1 MSRFRR
7 LLPFAGF
14 AIVLGFWALITSPW
28 FSSRAIIT
36 AFSPWETA
44 PAFVKLVQDP
54 RTWEHTFATL
64 RRIGI
69 GLSIAFGLGV
79 PFGVL
84 MGSFRTFE
92 RTMSASTQFLRMISP
107 LAWMPVAVMILGIG
121 EKPILF
127 LIAIASI
134 WSIALNT
141 AAGIATRD
149 PRWVEMSTSLGAT
162 GWETLWHVT
171 IPAIRGHVL
180 TGLRISLGIA
190 WLVLVPAEMLGV
202 REGVGYAI
210 LDARDRLAY
219 PEIMGLILWI
229 GVLGWTLDTSLRL
242 AESRWSASKQPAS
255 EKAGSRRWAGR
266 LVARVRGQ
274 QRNAVPTP

>member
-1 MSRFRR
+1 MNRYRR

-14 AIVLGFWALITSPW
+14 AIVIGFWALITSPW
-28 FSSRAIIT
+28 LSSRAIIT

-64 RRIGI
+64 RRICV
-69 GLSIAFGLGV
+69 GLSFAFGLGV

-127 LIAIASI
+127 LITIASV

-141 AAGIATRD
+141 ASGIAARD
-149 PRWVEMSTSLGAT
+149 PRWVEMSTSLGASS
-162 GWETLWHVT
+162 WETLWHVT

-180 TGLRISLGIA
+180 TGLRVSLGVA
-190 WLVLVPAEMLGV
+190 WLVLVPAEMLRV

-219 PEIMGLILWI
+219 PEIMALILWI

-242 AESRWSASKQPAS
+242 AESRWNAVKQPQKPTS
-255 EKAGSRRWAGR
+255 RSRRLAGR
-266 LVARVRGQ
+266 VLARVRGQ
-274 QRNAVPTP
+274 QQNVVPTP

>member
-1 MSRFRR
+1 MKRMRRF
-7 LLPFAGF
+7 LPLAGF
-14 AIVLGFWALITSPW
+14 AIILGFWALITSSW
-28 FSSRAIIT
+28 LNSRAIVT
-36 AFSPWETA
+36 SFSPWETL
-44 PAFVKLVQDP
+44 PAFVKIVQEP
-54 RTWEHTFATL
+54 RLWEHTLATL
-64 RRIGI
+64 QRIGV
-69 GLSIAFGLGV
+69 GLSIAVSLGI

-84 MGSFRTFE
+84 MGSIKTFE
-92 RTMSASTQFLRMISP
+92 NTMSAVTQFMRMISP

-121 EKPILF
+121 NKPIYF

-141 AAGIATRD
+141 ASGIAARD
-149 PRWVEMSTSLGAT
+149 PRWVEMSKSLGAT
-162 GWETLWHVT
+162 GWETLWNVT

-180 TGLRISLGIA
+180 TGVRIALGIA

-219 PEIMGLILWI
+219 PEIMALILWI

-242 AESRWSASKQPAS
+242 AESRWSAARSAKGAS
-255 EKAGSRRWAGR
+255 AKKVSLARRVTGKFR
-266 LVARVRGQ
+266 RHP
-274 QRNAVPTP
+274 NAIPTP

>member
-1 MSRFRR
+1 MNRTRR

-14 AIVLGFWALITSPW
+14 AIVLAFWALITSSW
-28 FSSRAIIT
+28 LNSRAIVT
-36 AFSPWETA
+36 SFSPWETA
-44 PAFVKLVQDP
+44 PAFVKIIQEP
-54 RTWEHTFATL
+54 RLWEHTFATL
-64 RRIGI
+64 QRIGI
-69 GLSIAFGLGV
+69 GLAIAFGIGL

-92 RTMSASTQFLRMISP
+92 RTMSAATQFMRMISP

-121 EKPILF
+121 NKPIYF
-127 LIAIASI
+127 LIAIAAV

-141 AAGIATRD
+141 AAGIAARD
-149 PRWVEMSTSLGAT
+149 PRWVEMSKSLGAT
-162 GWETLWHVT
+162 GWETLWSVT

-180 TGLRISLGIA
+180 TGVRIALGIA

-219 PEIMGLILWI
+219 PEIMALILWI

-242 AESRWSASKQPAS
+242 AESRWSAARKAKAS
-255 EKAGSRRWAGR
+255 STAKAGFARRVAGR
-266 LVARVRGQ
+266 FRRQAP
-274 QRNAVPTP
+274 NALPTP